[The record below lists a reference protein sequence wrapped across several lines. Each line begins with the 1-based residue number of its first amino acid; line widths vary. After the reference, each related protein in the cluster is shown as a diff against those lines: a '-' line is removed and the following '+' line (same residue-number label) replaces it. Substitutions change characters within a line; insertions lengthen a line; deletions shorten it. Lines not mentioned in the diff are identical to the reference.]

1 MNMNAKVWLQRF
13 NKIRILVDIVLFLTF
28 FAIGI
33 VGLNFFLPMSIIVDK
48 MINTVTTVGILIWA
62 FCWLK
67 LAEYASG
74 LMKLEIEKVVESQK
88 TEEERAAPIIINKKS
103 ISVANIPD
111 VPTLSNKVIKTTK
124 VILDS
129 NTNFV
134 QKRTKVKTK
143 KEG

>member
-1 MNMNAKVWLQRF
+1 MNAKVWLQRF

-62 FCWLK
+62 FSWLK

-134 QKRTKVKTK
+134 QKRSKVKTK